1 MNRPLSVTGLLT
13 FCLLLGACQPATS
26 GRSERQP
33 YQIKATGELMAA
45 TTVQVTPPALQDL
58 WQYNVKQ
65 MAAESSLL
73 QAGDLVV
80 QFDDQALQSTL
91 RNKMAELENAR
102 QELQNQQQKDQ
113 QKLAELKLQ
122 LAERQMDFDRTKRK
136 ADIVDQASSANNR
149 RKAQLD
155 FTLAVNQLALANSRL
170 AAHQQQRQARVSIQQ
185 AKIDRLSAEVT
196 QTEQDISR
204 MQFKAPFN
212 GMMLYQTNYEG
223 EKYAV
228 GDTVQFGTPLASIS
242 QLDTL
247 YVHAV
252 IDEIDLKQLNIGQ
265 KVQILLDAYPDKRF
279 SGQLSSLGASVRD
292 KAYNDFSRVL
302 DASISIDNADLN
314 LMRPGQSVRLLIE
327 PGDTAATMT
336 KETP

>member
-1 MNRPLSVTGLLT
+1 MKRLINLTPLLLCG
-13 FCLLLGACQPATS
+13 FLLGACQPATS
-26 GRSERQP
+26 DRTSPQP
-33 YQIKATGELMAA
+33 SQIKATGELMAA
-45 TTVQVTPPALQDL
+45 NSIQVTPPAVQDL

-65 MAAESSLL
+65 MAPESSLL
-73 QAGDLVV
+73 QEGDLVV

-91 RNKMAELENAR
+91 NNKRAELENAR

-113 QKLAELKLQ
+113 QKLEELKLQ

-136 ADIVDQASSANNR
+136 ADIVDQATSANNR

-170 AAHQQQRQARVSIQQ
+170 EAHQQQRQARASILQ
-185 AKIDRLSAEVT
+185 AKIDRLTAEVS
-196 QTEQDISR
+196 QTELDISR
-204 MQFKAPFN
+204 MQFKAPFT

-228 GDTVQFGTPLASIS
+228 GDSVQFGTPLASIS

-252 IDEIDLKQLNIGQ
+252 IDEIDLKQLKTGQ
-265 KVQILLDAYPDKRF
+265 KVQILLDAYPDKSF
-279 SGQLSSLGASVRD
+279 SGQLSSLGTSVRD
-292 KAYNDFSRVL
+292 KAYNDFSRVV
-302 DASISIDNADLN
+302 DASISIDQADLS

-327 PGDTAATMT
+327 PAGIASTVT